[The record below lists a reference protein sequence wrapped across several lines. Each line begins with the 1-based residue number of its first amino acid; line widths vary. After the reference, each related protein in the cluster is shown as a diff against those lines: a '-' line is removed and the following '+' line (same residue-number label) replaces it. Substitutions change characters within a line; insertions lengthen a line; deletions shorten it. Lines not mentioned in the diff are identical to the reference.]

1 MPLFKRM
8 ILAVIM
14 TLFLADAWSQTGE
27 KPPYIGYLYPAG
39 GRQGTVFQIKAGG
52 QNLKGVDNV
61 YISGEG
67 VSAKVVQYMRPLT
80 NEQKRELQKRIRE
93 IRQKLTAQKMPGKR
107 LTEKENKPPRPI
119 KKGAEST
126 TETVALPDY
135 PLLRNLDNM
144 SLKDLK
150 IVEEEYL
157 NTKKNQQGKGVL
169 AEIVLIEV
177 TIEAD
182 AATGDREIRL
192 GAPAGLTNPQRFQ
205 VGLLPEICEE
215 EPNDP
220 NEPVIQLID
229 IPSTLNGQIKPGD
242 VDRFRFKAKSGQNL
256 VFEVQARSLIPYLA
270 DAVPGWFQPVL
281 TLYDTKGNELAFD
294 DDYRFNPDPV
304 LFYKVSKDDEYL
316 LEIRDSI
323 YRGRDDFVYRITA
336 GEVPFITGIFPL
348 GGREGVPTTG
358 AITGWNLDAR
368 QVTLDTQP
376 GGDSLRHITL
386 RQNKW
391 LSNKVPYMVNDLPE
405 SLETEPNDTITHA
418 QAISLPRIVNGRIE
432 KPGDIDT
439 FKFTGKAGD
448 ELVAEVYAR
457 RLQSPLDS
465 LLRLTNEK
473 GRLLAFNDDFEDK
486 ASGLETHHADSYLSA
501 RLPEDGVYIM
511 EISDTQN
518 KGGDAYAYR
527 LRISP
532 PQPDFALRMT
542 PSTINVPAGG
552 IVCIDVYA
560 IRKDGFDGDI
570 NMEMK
575 DPPKGFK
582 LSGGRIPSGRENVRM
597 TLMASMKPLNQPVAL
612 NMEGQAQIGGENIVR
627 PVLPSENMMQ
637 AFAYYH
643 LVTSQELMVDV
654 IKTTRRAM
662 NMELVGKDG
671 IEIPAGGTCQVAYK
685 LPPRFALKDIQMQ
698 LNEPPKG
705 ISLRDVFI
713 KPGSLTFLLEADGKA
728 AKAGLKDNLIV
739 EAFTERD
746 KVRKDGKKTGEKQR
760 ISLGVLPAI
769 PVEIVKR

>member
-1 MPLFKRM
+1 M
-8 ILAVIM
+8 M

-39 GRQGTVFQIKAGG
+39 GRQGTVFQITAGG

-67 VSAKVVQYMRPLT
+67 VSAKVVQYMNPL
-80 NEQKRELQKRIRE
+80 NNDQKRELQRKVNE
-93 IRQKLTAQKMPGKR
+93 IRKNLAGWKMPGKR
-107 LTEKENKPPRPI
+107 FAEKENKPPRPI
-119 KKGAEST
+119 KKGAEAT
-126 TETVALPDY
+126 TETVTLPDY
-135 PLLRNLDNM
+135 PMLRNLDNM
-144 SLKDLK
+144 SLKGLK
-150 IVEEEYL
+150 MVEEEYL

-177 TIEAD
+177 TIKSD
-182 AATGDREIRL
+182 AATGEREIRL
-192 GAPAGLTNPQRFQ
+192 GTPAGLTNPLRFQ

-220 NEPVIQLID
+220 NEPVISLID

-281 TLYDTKGNELAFD
+281 ALYDAKGNELAFD

-304 LFYKVSKDDEYL
+304 LFYTVPKDDEYL

-336 GEVPFITGIFPL
+336 GEIPFITGIFPL
-348 GGREGVPTTG
+348 GGREGVPTTS
-358 AITGWNLDAR
+358 AVTGWNLAAR
-368 QVTLDTQP
+368 QVTLDTQS
-376 GGDSLRHITL
+376 GGDCIRHITL

-391 LSNKVPYMVNDLPE
+391 LSNQVPYIVNDLPE
-405 SLETEPNDTITHA
+405 SLETEPNDTINHA
-418 QAISLPRIVNGRIE
+418 QAISLPQIVNGRIE

-473 GRLLAFNDDFEDK
+473 GRLLEWNDDHEDREL
-486 ASGLETHHADSYLSA
+486 GLSTHHADSYLRA
-501 RLPEDGVYIM
+501 RLPEDGVYYIQ
-511 EISDTQN
+511 ISDTQN
-518 KGGDAYAYR
+518 HGGDAYAYR
-527 LRISP
+527 LRIGP
-532 PQPDFALRMT
+532 PQPDYALRLA

-552 IVCIDVYA
+552 IVPIDVYA
-560 IRKDGFDGDI
+560 IRKDGFNGDI
-570 NMEMK
+570 EVELK
-575 DPPKGFK
+575 DAPPDFK
-582 LSGGRIPSGRENVRM
+582 ISGRRVPSGQDHVRM
-597 TLMASMKPLNQPVAL
+597 TLAAPWKPAGQPVAL
-612 NMEGQAQIGGENIVR
+612 RLEGYAQIGAQRVSH
-627 PVLPSENMMQ
+627 PVIPSVDMMQ
-637 AFAYYH
+637 AFAYRH
-643 LVTSQELMVDV
+643 LVPSQEFMVAV
-654 IKTTRRAM
+654 LNIKRRSM
-662 NMELVGKDG
+662 NFEPVDKGG
-671 IEIPAGGTCQVAYK
+671 IEIPTGGATQVIFK
-685 LPPRFALKDIQMQ
+685 TPLRISLKDIKLQ
-698 LNEPPKG
+698 LSEPPKG
-705 ISLRDVFI
+705 VSLRDVSI
-713 KPGSLTFLLEADGKA
+713 EPGRLAFLLEADGKA
-728 AKAGLKDNLIV
+728 AKPGLKDNLIV
-739 EAFTERD
+739 EAFTERE
-746 KVRKDGKKTGEKQR
+746 KTRKDGKKTGEKQR